1 MSDGRNTPDDA
12 AGDGQED
19 DGLDAWLAANF
30 PPKTPDPVPSA
41 EEPPTQPPVPEA
53 PLPVPPVPVSSELP
67 PFFPPLPPAGPP
79 NPEDWPVGAAE
90 EPPAVPPVAGELPGL
105 PPEPDVPADP
115 TEAFGGFGEDSALD
129 ALFGESKFRDYAAE
143 SGPSENP
150 FTARTVVVDEAD
162 VGAAPAVAAGIPRSQ
177 KILLWIAG
185 SLVAVLA
192 LVALFLL
199 GTRLA
204 DLLGPAPAVVSSP
217 TNTATPT
224 AAALPLGPVEP
235 GVYRWNELLGGECLD
250 PYNGPWEEEF
260 TVVDC
265 AGSHPAQLATRG
277 TFGADDGLLTPYP
290 GMEALQS
297 QLNLLCTASTVIDY
311 AAADAYTDIQFEGA
325 FAATSDD
332 WVAGDR
338 DYYCFL
344 SRTSG
349 GLIEG
354 SIAMP
359 QVAPT
364 PTPTPAP

>member
-1 MSDGRNTPDDA
+1 MSDARETPDG
-12 AGDGQED
+12 AGTGGQED

-30 PPKTPDPVPSA
+30 PPKAPDA
-41 EEPPTQPPVPEA
+41 
-53 PLPVPPVPVSSELP
+53 LP
-67 PFFPPLPPAGPP
+67 P
-79 NPEDWPVGAAE
+79 AE
-90 EPPAVPPVAGELPGL
+90 EPPAVPPVAEEPPAVPPVAEELAGL

-115 TEAFGGFGEDSALD
+115 TVAFGAFGADSALD
-129 ALFGESKFRDYAAE
+129 TLFGESKFRDYLAE
-143 SGPSENP
+143 PGPSENP
-150 FTARTVVVDEAD
+150 FATRTIVVDTSGGDA
-162 VGAAPAVAAGIPRSQ
+162 VPPATGIPRSQ
-177 KILLWIAG
+177 KVLMWIAG

-199 GTRLA
+199 GTKLA

-217 TNTATPT
+217 TNTPTPT
-224 AAALPLGPVEP
+224 ATALPLGPVEP
-235 GVYRWNELLGGECLD
+235 GVYRWDELIGGECHD
-250 PYNGPWEEEF
+250 PYNGPWEQEF

-265 AGSHPAQLATRG
+265 AGPHPAQLATRG
-277 TFGADDGLLTPYP
+277 TFGPDDGLLTPYP
-290 GMEALQS
+290 GMPALQS

-311 AAADAYTDIQFEGA
+311 AAANAYTDIQFEGS
-325 FAATSDD
+325 FAVTSDD

-349 GLIEG
+349 GPIEG

-364 PTPTPAP
+364 PSPSPTP

>member
-1 MSDGRNTPDDA
+1 MSDERETPDG
-12 AGDGQED
+12 AGTGGQED

-30 PPKTPDPVPSA
+30 PPKAPDA
-41 EEPPTQPPVPEA
+41 
-53 PLPVPPVPVSSELP
+53 LP
-67 PFFPPLPPAGPP
+67 P
-79 NPEDWPVGAAE
+79 AE
-90 EPPAVPPVAGELPGL
+90 EPPAVPPVAEEPPAVPPVAEELAGL

-115 TEAFGGFGEDSALD
+115 TVAFGAFGADSALD
-129 ALFGESKFRDYAAE
+129 TLFGESKFRDYLAE
-143 SGPSENP
+143 PGPSENP
-150 FTARTVVVDEAD
+150 FATLTIVVYTSGGDAVP
-162 VGAAPAVAAGIPRSQ
+162 PATGIPRSQ
-177 KILLWIAG
+177 KVLMWIAG

-199 GTRLA
+199 GTKLA

-217 TNTATPT
+217 TNTPTPT
-224 AAALPLGPVEP
+224 ATALPLGPVEP
-235 GVYRWNELLGGECLD
+235 GVYRWDELLGGECLD
-250 PYNGPWEEEF
+250 PYNGPWEQEF

-265 AGSHPAQLATRG
+265 AGPHPAQLATRG
-277 TFGADDGLLTPYP
+277 TFGPDDGLLTPYP
-290 GMEALQS
+290 GMPALQS

-311 AAADAYTDIQFEGA
+311 AAANAYTDIQFEGS
-325 FAATSDD
+325 FAVTSDD

-349 GLIEG
+349 GPIEG

-364 PTPTPAP
+364 PSPSPTP